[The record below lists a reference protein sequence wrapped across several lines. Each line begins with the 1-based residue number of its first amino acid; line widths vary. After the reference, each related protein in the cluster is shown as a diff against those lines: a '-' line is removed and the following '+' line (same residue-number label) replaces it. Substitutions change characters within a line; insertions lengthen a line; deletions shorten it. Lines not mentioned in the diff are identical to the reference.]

1 MSAPVTSPSSSLSSN
16 STSDRRRA
24 LAEVSRDL
32 RVLDNQLDVAGHD
45 QVDDAIEDLDDVA
58 IAMDRAASSFVR
70 ATGHGLGAVA
80 NLGMASAHS
89 LAGTAH
95 LGAAATLATGSVAAE
110 GVEHTADFWGR
121 ATQWL
126 GRAFIGAG
134 NEARE
139 TADIGG
145 AQLTAIDVAGDK
157 FAPMWSDALRD
168 ESGRQMKLAGKHYLE
183 SIAHIG
189 GAVANGVMGTA
200 ELGRAAGNT
209 LVAAKE
215 TLDAAKDLAD
225 AGVIEM
231 AERAVE
237 LAGLAVKVVDRA
249 VQYGEEGVD
258 TAGRA
263 LQSAGKA
270 LVAAGDAVNT
280 ARGTDTR
287 VVEQQ

>member
-1 MSAPVTSPSSSLSSN
+1 MPAPIASTSSSN
-16 STSDRRRA
+16 NNVIISDRRRA
-24 LAEVSRDL
+24 LADVSRDL
-32 RVLDNQLDVAGHD
+32 RGIDNQLDVAGHG
-45 QVDDAIEDLDDVA
+45 QVDDAIEDLEDVA
-58 IAMDRAASSFVR
+58 TAMDRAADSFVR
-70 ATGHGLGAVA
+70 ATGHGLGAAA

-89 LAGTAH
+89 VVGTARV
-95 LGAAATLATGSVAAE
+95 GAAATLATSAVAAE
-110 GVEHTADFWGR
+110 GAEQSADFFGR

-126 GRAFIGAG
+126 GRLFIGAG

-145 AQLTAIDVAGDK
+145 SQLHTWDVAGDQ

-168 ESGRQMKLAGKHYLE
+168 ESGRQLRMAGKHYLE

-200 ELGRAAGNT
+200 ELGKAAGNT

-258 TAGRA
+258 AAGVA

-270 LVAAGDAVNT
+270 LVAAGNAVNT
-280 ARGTDTR
+280 ARGTDTG
-287 VVEQQ
+287 VQ

>member
-1 MSAPVTSPSSSLSSN
+1 MPASNAVSSSSN
-16 STSDRRRA
+16 TTSIVSDRRRA
-24 LAEVSRDL
+24 LADVSRDL
-32 RVLDNQLDVAGHD
+32 RVIDGQLDAAGHD
-45 QVDDAIEDLDDVA
+45 QIDDAIEDLDDVA
-58 IAMDRAASSFVR
+58 TAMDRAADSFVR
-70 ATGHGLGAVA
+70 ATGHGLGAAA

-89 LAGTAH
+89 VVGTARV
-95 LGAAATLATGSVAAE
+95 GAAATLATGAVAAE
-110 GVEHTADFWGR
+110 VAEDSSDFFGR
-121 ATQWL
+121 ATQWI
-126 GRAFIGAG
+126 GRLFIGAG

-145 AQLTAIDVAGDK
+145 AQLTTVDVAGDE

-168 ESGRQMKLAGKHYLE
+168 ESGRQMRMAGKHYLE

-209 LVAAKE
+209 LVAAKD

-258 TAGRA
+258 AAGRA

-270 LVAAGDAVNT
+270 LVAAGNAVNT
-280 ARGTDTR
+280 ARGTDTDVR
-287 VVEQQ
+287 